1 MCCQWDNTPMASNR
15 ALQRFWGERMRG
27 GEGRKMIF
35 YTYQNDVVLMPEV
48 SKRRRFDVR
57 KKIKKC

>member
-1 MCCQWDNTPMASNR
+1 MASNR

>member
-1 MCCQWDNTPMASNR
+1 
-15 ALQRFWGERMRG
+15 MRG
-27 GEGRKMIF
+27 GGGRKMIF